1 MDSKLIL
8 VDRDDLLVDEDGFVL
23 GPDGPQV
30 DGHQQRR
37 REDGPHRHLSLALL
51 VAQAE
56 VADDQLEKIWIRLL
70 PYFNF
75 ELIMPAFFIQV
86 RLADEKRYGLSYRDY
101 EENFLMLY
109 KLN

>member
-1 MDSKLIL
+1 LLKIFHCYLVNSSSLNSKLIL

-56 VADDQLEKIWIRLL
+56 VTDDQLEKFWIRLF
-70 PYFNF
+70 PYFNS
-75 ELIMPAFFIQV
+75 EGITPVCFIQV
-86 RLADEKRYGLSYRDY
+86 RLVDKTDTG
-101 EENFLMLY
+101 
-109 KLN
+109 